1 MNQLLLTS
9 YSNTCYFSLIP
20 INVGNGS
27 WGIGVQVGLSLLSAG
42 VKKVLRF
49 FLYLILDLI
58 WRMLFLQ
65 NTTHSSMQFIQFL
78 SRFSISFFVPGICF
92 SCSYSK
98 LNIELHT
105 LVEQGLETLNL
116 FSIMS
121 WSRMIGR
128 YQPNTYTAFQT
139 DWAVFFRVFGHTI
152 FLRMEFFRVGQCLI
166 LQYKCLSN
174 FKY

>member
-1 MNQLLLTS
+1 MGDRGAGRA
-9 YSNTCYFSLIP
+9 FSFVCRSEEVVAVFP
-20 INVGNGS
+20 
-27 WGIGVQVGLSLLSAG
+27 
-42 VKKVLRF
+42 
-49 FLYLILDLI
+49 
-58 WRMLFLQ
+58 LFKTRPHLAHVISVE
-65 NTTHSSMQFIQFL
+65 TTHSSMQFIQFL
-78 SRFSISFFVPGICF
+78 SRFSISFFVLGICF

-152 FLRMEFFRVGQCLI
+152 FLRMEFLRVG
-166 LQYKCLSN
+166 
-174 FKY
+174 

>member
-1 MNQLLLTS
+1 VGDRGAGRAFSFVCRSKEGVAVFPLF
-9 YSNTCYFSLIP
+9 NTRPHLAHVISVEHYPQFYAVHP
-20 INVGNGS
+20 IFFE
-27 WGIGVQVGLSLLSAG
+27 
-42 VKKVLRF
+42 VL
-49 FLYLILDLI
+49 D
-58 WRMLFLQ
+58 Q
-65 NTTHSSMQFIQFL
+65 
-78 SRFSISFFVPGICF
+78 FFVPGICF

-152 FLRMEFFRVGQCLI
+152 FLRMEFFRVG
-166 LQYKCLSN
+166 
-174 FKY
+174 